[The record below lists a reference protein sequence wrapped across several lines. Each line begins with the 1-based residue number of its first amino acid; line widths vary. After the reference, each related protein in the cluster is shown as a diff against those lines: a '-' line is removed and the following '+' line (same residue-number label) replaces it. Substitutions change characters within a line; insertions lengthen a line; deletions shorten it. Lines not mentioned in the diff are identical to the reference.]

1 MKPVLVT
8 GATGFVGWHVARQ
21 LLERGERVRALV
33 RDPARSARALA
44 ELAGIETVPG
54 DLRDEDSLAS
64 AVEGCGIVY
73 HVAADYRLWAPR
85 PEEMYRSNVDGTR
98 SLLAAARKAGVER
111 CVYTSTVG
119 CIGMRRGRSGFRG
132 HAGRP
137 GGNAGALQALQ
148 VPGRS
153 RSRCE
158 FAGEGF
164 PVVIVNPTA
173 PVGDHDFRP
182 TPTGKIVV
190 DFLRGAMPAYLDT
203 GLNVVYVGDVAAGH
217 LLACERGRVGE
228 RYILGGENLTL
239 QQIFGKL
246 EEVTGKRAP
255 TMRIPYAVAYAA
267 GVASTG
273 WAAVTG
279 QGTARAARWRADGA
293 QEDVGAARQG
303 RARVGVFGADR
314 LWRRCGARRSGF
326 RRTDIVKTWLLVAA
340 ERREFDGIR
349 KRLGNV
355 AKLAWPGAK
364 FAGEA
369 HWQGDRWWMVAN
381 GPGAG
386 RWCLTH

>member
-33 RDPARSARALA
+33 RDPARGAKALA
-44 ELAGIETVPG
+44 ELEGIEAVPG
-54 DLRDEDSLAS
+54 DLRDEESLAR
-64 AVEGCGIVY
+64 AVGGCGTVY

-98 SLLAAARKAGVER
+98 SLLAAARRAGVER

-119 CIGMRRGRSGFRG
+119 CIGMRKGELGSEDTPAGLEEMQGPYKRSKFL
-132 HAGRP
+132 AEQI
-137 GGNAGALQALQ
+137 AI
-148 VPGRS
+148 
-153 RSRCE
+153 E
-158 FAGEGF
+158 FADEGF

-217 LLACERGRVGE
+217 LLACERGHAGE

-246 EEVTGKRAP
+246 EEVTGMRAP

-279 QGTARAARWRADGA
+279 KEPRAPLDGVRMARKKMWVRHDKAGRELGYSARPAVEALRSAAEWFRANGYC
-293 QEDVGAARQG
+293 EDLATGG
-303 RARVGVFGADR
+303 
-314 LWRRCGARRSGF
+314 
-326 RRTDIVKTWLLVAA
+326 RRTA
-340 ERREFDGIR
+340 
-349 KRLGNV
+349 
-355 AKLAWPGAK
+355 
-364 FAGEA
+364 
-369 HWQGDRWWMVAN
+369 
-381 GPGAG
+381 
-386 RWCLTH
+386 

>member
-33 RDPARSARALA
+33 RDPARGAKALA
-44 ELAGIETVPG
+44 ELEGIEAVPG
-54 DLRDEDSLAS
+54 DLRDEESLAR
-64 AVEGCGIVY
+64 AVGGCGTVY

-98 SLLAAARKAGVER
+98 SLLAAARRAGVER

-119 CIGMRRGRSGFRG
+119 CIGMRKGELGSEDTPAGLEEMQGPYKRSKFL
-132 HAGRP
+132 AEQI
-137 GGNAGALQALQ
+137 AI
-148 VPGRS
+148 
-153 RSRCE
+153 E
-158 FAGEGF
+158 FADEGF

-217 LLACERGRVGE
+217 LLACERGHAGE
-228 RYILGGENLTL
+228 RYILVGENLTR

-246 EEVTGKRAP
+246 EEVTGMRAP

-279 QGTARAARWRADGA
+279 KEPRAPLDGVRMARKKMWVRHDKAGRELGYSARPAVEALRSAAEWFRANGYC
-293 QEDVGAARQG
+293 EDLATGG
-303 RARVGVFGADR
+303 
-314 LWRRCGARRSGF
+314 
-326 RRTDIVKTWLLVAA
+326 RRTA
-340 ERREFDGIR
+340 
-349 KRLGNV
+349 
-355 AKLAWPGAK
+355 
-364 FAGEA
+364 
-369 HWQGDRWWMVAN
+369 
-381 GPGAG
+381 
-386 RWCLTH
+386 

>member
-8 GATGFVGWHVARQ
+8 GASGFVGWHVARQ
-21 LLERGERVRALV
+21 LLARGERVRALV
-33 RDPARSARALA
+33 RDPVRSAKALA

-54 DLRDEDSLAS
+54 DLRDEESLAR
-64 AVEGCGIVY
+64 AVAGCGAVY

-98 SLLAAARKAGVER
+98 SLLNAARKAGVER

-119 CIGMRRGRSGFRG
+119 CIGMRTGEPGSENTPAGLEEMQGPYKRSKFL
-132 HAGRP
+132 AEQV
-137 GGNAGALQALQ
+137 ALQ
-148 VPGRS
+148 
-153 RSRCE
+153 

-217 LLACERGRVGE
+217 LLACEHGRAGE

-279 QGTARAARWRADGA
+279 KEPRAPLDGVRMARKKMWVRSDKAARELGYSARPAVEALRRAAEWFQANGYC
-293 QEDVGAARQG
+293 EDLAVGG
-303 RARVGVFGADR
+303 
-314 LWRRCGARRSGF
+314 
-326 RRTDIVKTWLLVAA
+326 RRTA
-340 ERREFDGIR
+340 
-349 KRLGNV
+349 
-355 AKLAWPGAK
+355 
-364 FAGEA
+364 
-369 HWQGDRWWMVAN
+369 
-381 GPGAG
+381 
-386 RWCLTH
+386 